1 MYDVAGGR
9 WTVLYSKQNIYI
21 PMKNCLR
28 KEIDDA
34 SSKLE
39 SLLKDFKRRGL
50 SAFKDMNEKEQK
62 ALVNWSKNVTQ
73 QYTFLI
79 DNDLSN
85 IKDQADLPYPKEGI
99 KLAIKMMLPIYIS
112 NGLPNMLKKLKLAY
126 QELGSFQQ
134 IAPGNNKRIQSPAT
148 SKDPNSSKKIRE
160 SLNIYDEYLEITVSE
175 KKILFQEIEKYVD
188 DLKYTI

>member
-1 MYDVAGGR
+1 
-9 WTVLYSKQNIYI
+9 
-21 PMKNCLR
+21 MKNCLR

>member
-112 NGLPNMLKKLKLAY
+112 NGLPNMVKKLKLAY